1 MIELQKP
8 VRPVTGGVSAE
19 TPFFTFWGIYKMPK
33 PFLTYTQQIDK
44 LRNEKN
50 LIIDDENSAIDTLHQ
65 IGYFKLIGGYKHL
78 FKNKTTGKYKDNTHF
93 EDIVALYTFDE
104 ALRELNLKYILKA
117 EQHLKSL
124 ISYHFVTDLVSRK
137 QLTSLKPI
145 MNIPPIGTSK
155 T

>member
-1 MIELQKP
+1 
-8 VRPVTGGVSAE
+8 
-19 TPFFTFWGIYKMPK
+19 MPK

-124 ISYHFVTDLVSRK
+124 ISYHL
-137 QLTSLKPI
+137 
-145 MNIPPIGTSK
+145 PPTGTSK